1 MESIDKAVNL
11 AKYEDKS
18 IAPETRFG
26 CVLYLDHVSID
37 HRGTS
42 IIKEAHIM
50 VKRGEAVGLVG
61 PSGIGKSTL
70 LKALCGVL
78 GPEWV
83 IHWQDSKV
91 FEQPIPQSEATWQSL
106 RGKRLAY
113 MPQDALA
120 SFVPRRTLENQI
132 KEICQAIGLSWTA
145 GLERI
150 QDLAKSLDLS
160 LDFLKLYPQELSG
173 GMIQRVALLVALLP
187 KPELL
192 LADEP
197 TAALD
202 LERQIALVELLK
214 RVTKE
219 TGCAL
224 LFVTHQKELLTHLGG
239 RIYEIREGVLNL
251 VNNHQ
256 GALSLDGSSVNS
268 NPVNSSSVNHRGE
281 SLAVDT
287 NRSVSRWGKPL
298 AKDTNEVGAAPLLE
312 FKHVSITYGKGEKH
326 FQAVS
331 DVSLQIQSGEWVG
344 LVGPSG
350 AGKSSLFK
358 IACGLLQQYE
368 GSAYLDGHDV
378 RSISLA
384 QLGTIVQPIFQQP
397 QSAFNPKKTLRW
409 SLEAARSSRRD
420 IFHKDKSDEKCCVPT
435 SSHYILDAKERDMS
449 IEEAALESVLLPVP
463 YGDKYMSQLSGGEG
477 QRAAIARALI
487 SNPKLLLC
495 DEITS
500 ALDRQTAL
508 EIIAYLKY
516 IKESSHIGGLII
528 THDLDF
534 VRALCH
540 RMYVIGQGRIVE
552 SGAVE
557 ELLTKPKSDIL
568 KRLMEAFRYVKR
580 APTK

>member
-78 GPEWV
+78 GPEWA
-83 IHWQDSKV
+83 IRWQDSKL
-91 FEQPIPQSEATWQSL
+91 FEQLIPQSEAAWQSL

-132 KEICQAIGLSWTA
+132 KEICQAIGLSWTT

-150 QDLAKSLDLS
+150 QDLAESFDLS
-160 LDFLKLYPQELSG
+160 LEFLKLYPQELSG

-239 RIYEIREGVLNL
+239 RIYEIKEGALNL
-251 VNNHQ
+251 VNNYQ
-256 GALSLDGSSVNS
+256 GALPLNGSSVNS
-268 NPVNSSSVNHRGE
+268 KLVNSSSMDHRGA
-281 SLAVDT
+281 SLAVGT
-287 NRSVSRWGKPL
+287 NRSVSRRSRPL
-298 AKDTNEVGAAPLLE
+298 VKDTNEVGDVPLLE
-312 FKHVSITYGKGEKH
+312 FKQVSITYGKGAKR

-331 DVSLQIQSGEWVG
+331 DVNLQIQSGEWVG

-368 GSAYLDGHDV
+368 GSAYIDGHDV

-384 QLGTIVQPIFQQP
+384 QLGAIVQPIFQQP

-420 IFHKDKSDEKCCVPT
+420 IFHKDKPAEKYCVPT
-435 SSHYILDAKERDMS
+435 SSHYILGAKETDMS
-449 IEEAALESVLLPVP
+449 IEEALESVLLPTP

-508 EIIAYLKY
+508 EIIEYLKY

-528 THDLDF
+528 THDLDL
-534 VRALCH
+534 VRALCSC
-540 RMYVIGQGRIVE
+540 MYVMGQGRIVE
-552 SGAVE
+552 SGTVE
-557 ELLTKPKSDIL
+557 ELLMKPKSDIL

-580 APTK
+580 VPTK